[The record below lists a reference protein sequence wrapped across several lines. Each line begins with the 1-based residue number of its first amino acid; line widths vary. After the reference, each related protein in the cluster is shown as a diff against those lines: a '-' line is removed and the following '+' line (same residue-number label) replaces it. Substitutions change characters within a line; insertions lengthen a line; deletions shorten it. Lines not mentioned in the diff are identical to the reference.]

1 MVFILIIKLGLIC
14 FIYDNIGE
22 NISKSLA
29 LTERGGKKGKKK
41 KKSTNKYIP
50 KFYHKLGIELWL
62 AVSKVG
68 GIGKS

>member
-29 LTERGGKKGKKK
+29 LTERGGKKEK